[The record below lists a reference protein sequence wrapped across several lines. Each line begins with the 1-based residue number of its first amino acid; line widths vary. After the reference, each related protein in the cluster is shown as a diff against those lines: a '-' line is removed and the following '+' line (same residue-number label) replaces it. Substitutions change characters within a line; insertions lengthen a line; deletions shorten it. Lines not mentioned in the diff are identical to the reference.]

1 MRRERIILLCVIG
14 GLLGGGCGGERSD
27 ESAATS
33 QPASAATTQDHA
45 AAAVIPLPPP
55 DDRPERA
62 RAMLARTAR
71 ARDAFRRGVLDALA
85 EASRKQND
93 PEHHTD
99 AGRAALRLGNF
110 AFAAECFYE
119 AVDLDPVHE
128 RALRG
133 LAAALV
139 GAERY
144 AEAVDV
150 LEMIV
155 GLAPADRASRFDL
168 GVVQT
173 RLGRL
178 KRAELTFRRVLDGG
192 EIDDPLALKSA
203 YNLAGVY
210 QAQGKLADARDL
222 WRRIT
227 ERAPHLAGAHSQ
239 LGEVSMK
246 LGDFEQAMAAY
257 AEAAKCQP
265 KNVSGWLNL
274 ATAARAA
281 GSYGRAVIA
290 LRRAAG
296 LAPKDAVVWNR
307 LGELLI
313 ELHRETGQRHF
324 VVYAIDA
331 WRTSL
336 DCNAEQDEVKKL
348 LDTYEAALE
357 KMPEGAE

>member
-1 MRRERIILLCVIG
+1 VRMGRIILMGVLG
-14 GLLGGGCGGERSD
+14 GLLVGGCGDERSD
-27 ESAATS
+27 EPAAAS
-33 QPASAATTQDHA
+33 QPASTATTQEHA
-45 AAAVIPLPPP
+45 AAPVIPLPPP

-62 RAMLARTAR
+62 QAMLARAAR
-71 ARDAFRRGVLDALA
+71 ARDQFRHGVLDALA
-85 EASRKQND
+85 EASRRRND
-93 PEHHTD
+93 PDHYAD
-99 AGRAALRLGNF
+99 AGRAALRLGDF
-110 AFAAECFYE
+110 AFATKCFYE
-119 AVDLDPVHE
+119 AIDLDPMHG

-139 GAERY
+139 GGERHE
-144 AEAVDV
+144 EAVDI

-168 GVVQT
+168 GVVQM

-178 KRAELTFRRVLDGG
+178 KQAELTFRRVWGG
-192 EIDDPLALKSA
+192 GDIDDPVALKSA

-210 QAQGKLADARDL
+210 QAQGKLGDARDL

-227 ERAPHLAGAHSQ
+227 QRAPHLAGAHSQ

-257 AEAAKCQP
+257 AEAAKRQP
-265 KNVSGWLNL
+265 RNVSAWLNL

-290 LRRAAG
+290 VRRAAG

-307 LGELLI
+307 LGELMI
-313 ELHRETGQRHF
+313 ELHRQSGRREF
-324 VVYAIDA
+324 VVEAVHA
-331 WRTSL
+331 WRKSL
-336 DCNAEQDEVKKL
+336 ACDAEQDDVKEL
-348 LDTYEAALE
+348 LETYEAALK
-357 KMPEGAE
+357 KMPDGAE

>member
-1 MRRERIILLCVIG
+1 M
-14 GLLGGGCGGERSD
+14 
-27 ESAATS
+27 
-33 QPASAATTQDHA
+33 P
-45 AAAVIPLPPP
+45 VIPLPP

-62 RAMLARTAR
+62 QAMLARAAR
-71 ARDAFRRGVLDALA
+71 AREESRRDILGVLAD
-85 EASRKQND
+85 ASRRQND
-93 PEHHTD
+93 PDHHVD
-99 AGRAALRLGNF
+99 AGRAAMRLEDL
-110 AFAAECFYE
+110 ALAAECFYR
-119 AVDLDPVHE
+119 AIYLDPMHE
-128 RALRG
+128 QALRG

-144 AEAVDV
+144 EEAVDI

-155 GLAPADRASRFDL
+155 GLAPADRVSRFDL

-178 KRAELTFRRVLDGG
+178 KRAELTFRRVLGSDD
-192 EIDDPLALKSA
+192 ITDPLLLKSA

-222 WRRIT
+222 WRRIAK
-227 ERAPHLAGAHSQ
+227 RAPHLAGAHTQ

-246 LGDFEQAMAAY
+246 LSDFDGAMAAY
-257 AEAAKCQP
+257 AEAAKLQP
-265 KNVSGWLNL
+265 RNVGAWLNL
-274 ATAARAA
+274 ATASRAA

-290 LRRAAG
+290 VRRAAG

-313 ELHRETGQRHF
+313 ELHRETGQREF

-331 WRTSL
+331 WRKSL
-336 DCNAEQDEVKKL
+336 GCDAEQDDVRKL
-348 LDTYEAALE
+348 LETYEAVLRDAAD
-357 KMPEGAE
+357 GAE

>member
-1 MRRERIILLCVIG
+1 MGRIILVCVIG
-14 GLLGGGCGGERSD
+14 GVLAGGCGEERAD
-27 ESAATS
+27 PPKAAS
-33 QPASAATTQDHA
+33 QPTSAATTQNHEAVA
-45 AAAVIPLPPP
+45 AIPLPPAQENSGQSIAALT
-55 DDRPERA
+55 R
-62 RAMLARTAR
+62 MI
-71 ARDAFRRGVLDALA
+71 DAIEQYCRRYDGVDLLA
-85 EASRKQND
+85 EISRLQTD
-93 PEHHTD
+93 PDHHAD
-99 AGRAALRLGNF
+99 VGRAALRLGDV
-110 AFAAECFYE
+110 ALAAAAFYE
-119 AVDLDPVHE
+119 ALDLDPMHE

-144 AEAVDV
+144 AEAVDI

-155 GLAPADRASRFDL
+155 GLSPADRPSRFDL

-178 KRAELTFRRVLDGG
+178 KPAELTFRHILGSAD
-192 EIDDPLALKSA
+192 IDDPLTLKSA
-203 YNLAGVY
+203 YNLAGIY
-210 QAQGKLADARDL
+210 QAQGKLTDARDL

-227 ERAPHLAGAHSQ
+227 QRAPHLAGAHSQ

-257 AEAAKCQP
+257 AEAAKRQP
-265 KNVSGWLNL
+265 KNVSAWLNL
-274 ATAARAA
+274 ATASRAA

-290 LRRAAG
+290 VRRAAG

-313 ELHRETGQRHF
+313 ELHRETGQREF
-324 VVYAIDA
+324 VVYAIDT

-336 DCNAEQDEVKKL
+336 DCNAEQPGVKKL
-348 LDTYEAALE
+348 IETYEAALE
-357 KMPEGAE
+357 KMPDGAE